1 LLNVFAH
8 ELHELGK
15 LRPTYEDIFKAITGV
30 HKRIRG
36 GYAVVAMIAN
46 YGVLAFRDPNGIRPL
61 VFGKRTT
68 ASMTVRTHEVAGFL
82 EGPHPGVALV
92 SGSAV
97 TRHNTS
103 VKHVLVSLSVGS
115 LVSSLLVQVLERHGT
130 LRR

>member
-1 LLNVFAH
+1 MLNVFAH

-15 LRPTYEDIFKAITGV
+15 LRPYEDIFKAITGV

-68 ASMTVRTHEVAGFL
+68 DLGDEYMVASEVWHLMF
-82 EGPHPGVALV
+82 
-92 SGSAV
+92 
-97 TRHNTS
+97 
-103 VKHVLVSLSVGS
+103 
-115 LVSSLLVQVLERHGT
+115 
-130 LRR
+130 